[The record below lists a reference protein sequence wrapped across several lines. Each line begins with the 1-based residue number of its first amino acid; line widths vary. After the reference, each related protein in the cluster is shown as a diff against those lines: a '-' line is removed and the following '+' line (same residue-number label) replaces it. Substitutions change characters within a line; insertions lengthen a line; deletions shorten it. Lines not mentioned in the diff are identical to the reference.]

1 VKKMTAAVLFG
12 LLLAS
17 AGFAAAAIG
26 SHGKFLQ
33 ILTGTSST
41 PTMTSTTPGGRRVTI
56 CHITHGSQW
65 SGGRHGHGHGSKL
78 WKRFEHSITISQ
90 NAVAAHLRRGDHLGP
105 CVTIT
110 LPPQSTTTTTSSGK
124 HGDSDG
130 DDDDQ
135 GSQGHGH
142 GNGSFGRFGHG
153 HGHGH
158 GD

>member
-1 VKKMTAAVLFG
+1 MTAAVLFG

-26 SHGKFLQ
+26 SHGKFLD

-41 PTMTSTTPGGRRVTI
+41 TMTSTTPGGRRVTI
-56 CHITHGSQW
+56 CHHTHGRQW
-65 SGGRHGHGHGSKL
+65 SDGRHGHGSNL
-78 WKRFEHSITISQ
+78 WKHFEHSITISQ
-90 NAVAAHLRRGDHLGP
+90 DAVAAHLRHGDHLGA

-110 LPPQSTTTTTSSGK
+110 LPQPTTTTTSSGK

-135 GSQGHGH
+135 GSQGHDQ
-142 GNGSFGRFGHG
+142 GNGSFGPFGHG
-153 HGHGH
+153 HGHG
-158 GD
+158 D

>member
-17 AGFAAAAIG
+17 VGFAAAAIG
-26 SHGKFLQ
+26 SHGKFLD

-41 PTMTSTTPGGRRVTI
+41 TMTSTTPGGRRVTI
-56 CHITHGSQW
+56 CHLTHGWQW
-65 SGGRHGHGHGSKL
+65 GGGRHGHGSKL

-90 NAVAAHLRRGDHLGP
+90 NAVAAHLRHGDHLGP

-110 LPPQSTTTTTSSGK
+110 LPQPTTTTTTSSGK
-124 HGDSDG
+124 HGDSEGD

-135 GSQGHGH
+135 GSQGHGQ

-153 HGHGH
+153 H
-158 GD
+158 